1 MDFYNGKL
9 ELIKVAKKLFTY
21 KLNLLTG
28 DIDLEGKFDEIG
40 YDIYGAASLSPKEY
54 MERENLNYQ
63 RDEQGRDY
71 FNTFLTLVIQF
82 GVFLGYKEKE
92 KEIKDLKEKLEF
104 EKMIGGIR
112 DREQEKLRQNQM
124 PSGDLESE
132 IIKLRN
138 EVLDLKRQLQ
148 DVSIYERVIKTMVT
162 SLNFDKKR
170 V

>member
-1 MDFYNGKL
+1 MDFHTGKL

-28 DIDLEGKFDEIG
+28 DVDLEGKFDFIK

-54 MERENLNYQ
+54 MEKSNLNYQ
-63 RDEQGRDY
+63 CDEQGRDY

-82 GVFLGYKEKE
+82 GVYLAYKEKD
-92 KEIKDLKEKLEF
+92 KEINDLNEKLEF
-104 EKMIGGIR
+104 EKRMGKLR
-112 DREQEKLRQNQM
+112 DTEMNNLRQNQM
-124 PSGDLESE
+124 PKGDLESE
-132 IIKLRN
+132 ILKLRE
-138 EVLDLKRQLQ
+138 EVLTLKRQLQ
-148 DVSIYERVIKTMVT
+148 EVGIYERVIKTMVT

>member
-1 MDFYNGKL
+1 MDFHTGKL

-28 DIDLEGKFDEIG
+28 DIDLEGKFDFIK

-54 MERENLNYQ
+54 LEKSNLNYQ

-82 GVFLGYKEKE
+82 GVYLGYKEKE

-104 EKMIGGIR
+104 EKMINGMR
-112 DREQEKLRQNQM
+112 DREQEKLKQNQM

-132 IIKLRN
+132 IIKLRD
-138 EVLDLKRQLQ
+138 EVLGLKKQLQ
-148 DVSIYERVIKTMVT
+148 EVGIYERVIKTMVT